1 MGKRIRSRFISDWLP
16 KIHGQNLNLKGIKM
30 KISKKI
36 LCVVVLATTA
46 LSTSAFAVLPASVGT
61 SITGIQTDGQTIFD
75 LVFPVVAVFVGL
87 GIVIALF
94 KRFTSKI

>member
-1 MGKRIRSRFISDWLP
+1 
-16 KIHGQNLNLKGIKM
+16 M

-36 LCVVVLATTA
+36 LGAVALAT
-46 LSTSAFAVLPASVGT
+46 SVISSSAFAVLPPSVGP
-61 SITGIQTDGQTIFD
+61 SIIGIQTDGQAIFD
-75 LVFPVVAVFVGL
+75 MVFPVVAVFVGL

>member
-1 MGKRIRSRFISDWLP
+1 
-16 KIHGQNLNLKGIKM
+16 M